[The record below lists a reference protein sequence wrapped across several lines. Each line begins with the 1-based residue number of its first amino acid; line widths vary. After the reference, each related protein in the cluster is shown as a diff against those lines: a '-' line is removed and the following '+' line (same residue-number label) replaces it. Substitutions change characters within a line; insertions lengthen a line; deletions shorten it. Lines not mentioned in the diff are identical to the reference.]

1 MSRQGIVVAIVVGS
15 LVAALA
21 VLVWRENE
29 RRYAALAIT
38 GCFGDSAQS
47 PLGASRCFG
56 DSAQSPLGA
65 SQECNG
71 AKRLC
76 RDSPPLLDWRHYCD

>member
-47 PLGASRCFG
+47 PLGAS
-56 DSAQSPLGA
+56 
-65 SQECNG
+65 QECNG

-76 RDSPPLLDWRHYCD
+76 RDSPPLLDWRHYCY